1 MEKISFNKENI
12 FCYTFFVW
20 CLFIDLLITT
30 NYSSR
35 LGGKV
40 QYIIVLGSIAILV
53 AKELASLAELKSY
66 SFFRVAV
73 MVLFLLVT
81 LKIMGNSYGLIFL
94 SAMLFVVSARD
105 VDQW

>member
-1 MEKISFNKENI
+1 MKKISFNKENI

-66 SFFRVAV
+66 SFSE
-73 MVLFLLVT
+73 LL
-81 LKIMGNSYGLIFL
+81 LWFFFY
-94 SAMLFVVSARD
+94 
-105 VDQW
+105 